1 MKKLVLVLSF
11 LLIGLQSVQTM
22 SAANQGI
29 SEYGYDS
36 LNETSG
42 WSVDKIGTI
51 DDAWQAVHETG
62 KHAAIVG
69 WNVTKIPLI
78 PLKHFVLQF
87 IDLFSDAKNIVKHA
101 GLTGFNLFRLGTD
114 IVAAP
119 FVYGYKYPNQ
129 TAIAVGALIAAG
141 AVYEGSFLLHDLEL
155 VDLSFIFNASG
166 QVV

>member
-1 MKKLVLVLSF
+1 MALSF
-11 LLIGLQSVQTM
+11 LIVGLQLNQTM
-22 SAANQGI
+22 SAANQDA
-29 SEYGYDS
+29 SWCGYDVQDKLS
-36 LNETSG
+36 T
-42 WSVDKIGTI
+42 WSFDNVGTVGN
-51 DDAWQAVHETG
+51 AWQAAQDTG

-69 WNVTKIPLI
+69 WNAVKIPLI

-87 IDLFSDAKNIVKHA
+87 IDLFSDAKNIVKHT

-114 IVAAP
+114 IVVAP

-155 VDLSFIFNASG
+155 VDLSFIFNASS